1 MRSLLVRKKS
11 LPRLSYKLERLKA
24 AEQTVRAIRAGEVD
38 AVVVS
43 GPGGHQVLTLRG
55 GEAAYRAL
63 VEAMSEGAASLSAKG
78 VVLYCNRAFA
88 SLVRKRRSAII
99 GRPFRSLLPP
109 EQRKR
114 FAAFLTLARI
124 ATARGEFAVCADRRS
139 RIQVHL
145 SLARLADF
153 AGKALGLV
161 VTDLTEQK
169 RQEAEEARKA
179 EDGKNQMM
187 RSMLL
192 ARKDERRRIERDLHN
207 EAGQLLTALKAKL
220 YSLEAADTL
229 DSARAQARELQK
241 IAGDTMGELRR
252 VVRDLHSPLVEE
264 MGLTVALARHIEE
277 WSGTHGLPVT
287 FEERGLEGVQL
298 APETQTG
305 IYRIVQE
312 ALTNIAK
319 HADARA
325 VTVRFVMARPGLR
338 LYVGD
343 DGRGFDVAKAL
354 ADGKHLGL
362 RAMKE
367 QAAILGGSLEV
378 LLDKAKGS
386 TIFAQFPVSARAAN
400 SRRASGSALAQA
412 AGAAR
417 YSSSHAI

>member
-88 SLVRKRRSAII
+88 SLVRKRRDHVI
-99 GRPFRSLLPP
+99 GRPFRSLVLTQ
-109 EQRKR
+109 ERRR
-114 FAAFLTLARI
+114 FAAFLALANS
-124 ATARGEFAVCADRRS
+124 ATVRGEFTLRADRRTE
-139 RIQVHL
+139 IPVHL
-145 SLARLADF
+145 SFAPLTDF
-153 AGKALGLV
+153 GGKALGVV

-169 RQEAEEARKA
+169 RQEAQEAHKA
-179 EDGKNQMM
+179 EDSKNQMM
-187 RSMLL
+187 KSMLL

-207 EAGQLLTALKAKL
+207 EAGQLLTAIKAKS
-220 YSLEAADTL
+220 YCVEIAGNL
-229 DSARAQARELQK
+229 DSAREQARQLQK
-241 IAGDTMGELRR
+241 IASDAMSELRR

-264 MGLTVALARHIEE
+264 MGLPVALARHIEE
-277 WSGTHGLPVT
+277 WSSTHGLPVT
-287 FEERGLEGVQL
+287 FQEEGLEGLHL
-298 APETQTG
+298 APEMQTG

-319 HADARA
+319 HAHASA
-325 VTVRFVMARPGLR
+325 VTVRFVLARRGLR
-338 LYVGD
+338 LYVSD
-343 DGRGFDVAKAL
+343 DGCGFNITKAL
-354 ADGKHLGL
+354 AVGEHLGL

-367 QAAILGGSLEV
+367 QAAILGGNLEI
-378 LLDKAKGS
+378 LFSKQKGS
-386 TIFAQFPVSARAAN
+386 TIFAQFPVGQRP
-400 SRRASGSALAQA
+400 ASP
-412 AGAAR
+412 R
-417 YSSSHAI
+417 KR